1 MVDEGLLRV
10 LAGSEVFGPCLNKIC
25 GFADIAPPWHE
36 NLLQHNHVEFKDLI
50 ISFVYIK
57 SLTDALTRAD
67 IASTVADTAS
77 RQSSILYAVVL
88 NTGAWDFDFI
98 ARKHKG
104 TIAADE
110 CSSKETMN
118 ISQSR
123 ASPAINESMWELS
136 CEASLLNIRLVYRN
150 NHHNA
155 RFGTKCADDDFQL
168 MLRGSAWEIWDN
180 RRLSD
185 GIWMK
190 QVWDGFHFDRHE
202 INLVIDHKAQR
213 DFYALQ
219 RYDSPVDMH
228 VATDNDCSVNESIG
242 TRLQVSWSSSWHN
255 RCCSCCS
262 IDASVTTTSSRS

>member
-25 GFADIAPPWHE
+25 GFADITPPWQE

-57 SLTDALTRAD
+57 SLTDVLTRAD
-67 IASTVADTAS
+67 IASTVVDTAAS
-77 RQSSILYAVVL
+77 RKSSILYAVVL

-104 TIAADE
+104 SIAVDE
-110 CSSKETMN
+110 CNTKEMMN
-118 ISQSR
+118 ISRSR

-136 CEASLLNIRLVYRN
+136 REASLLNIRLVYRN

-155 RFGTKCADDDFQL
+155 RFGTRCADDDFQL

-190 QVWDGFHFDRHE
+190 QTWDGFHFDRHE
-202 INLVIDHKAQR
+202 INLAIDHKAQR
-213 DFYALQ
+213 DFYTLQ
-219 RYDSPVDMH
+219 RYEALADIH
-228 VATDNDCSVNESIG
+228 VETDNDCNLS
-242 TRLQVSWSSSWHN
+242 TKR
-255 RCCSCCS
+255 
-262 IDASVTTTSSRS
+262 